1 MTQSEFATLFEEAV
15 SPAGLSGTAARRAF
29 DAILAGTWSVP
40 QVAGFISALRAK
52 GETQEVIAS
61 AAQSMRQAMLSVPHD
76 FPQLLDTCGTGGDG
90 SGTVNLS
97 TGAAIIVTAAGIPVA
112 KHGNRAVSSKAGSA
126 DVLAALG
133 IPLDLSATQAAQVLK
148 EAKISFLLAP
158 THHPAMRHAMP
169 ARKELGVRTI
179 FNCLGPLCNPARA
192 THQVIGVFSDALRP
206 IIANTLKEL
215 GSQAAWVVRGEDG
228 LDEISPYGATRVA
241 ELRQGSV
248 KEWLVTPEDFGLA
261 RSPAGAAQGGEAVE
275 NARIIEAVLANQPH
289 PARDAFLLNAAAALV
304 VADAIPYQEAT
315 ARARNALE
323 SGAAAKALESWRQA
337 CRSAVSVEAV
347 SG

>member
-1 MTQSEFATLFEEAV
+1 MTTSEFAALFEEAV
-15 SPAGLSGTAARRAF
+15 SPTGLSAAAARRAF
-29 DAILAGTWSVP
+29 DAILAGSWSVP

-61 AAQSMRQAMLSVPHD
+61 AAQSMRQAMLPVPHD
-76 FPQLLDTCGTGGDG
+76 FPKLLDTCGTGGDG

-126 DVLAALG
+126 DVLSALG
-133 IPLDLSATQAAQVLK
+133 IPLDLSAAQATRVLK
-148 EAKISFLLAP
+148 DAKISFLLAP

-192 THQVIGVFSDALRP
+192 THQVIGVFSDALRS

-215 GSQAAWVVRGEDG
+215 GTQAAWVVRGEDG

-241 ELRQGSV
+241 ELRRGAV
-248 KEWLVTPEDFGLA
+248 KEIQVTPEDFGIP
-261 RSPAGAAQGGEAVE
+261 RSPAGAAQGGDATE
-275 NARIIEAVLANQPH
+275 NARIIEAVLSNQPH
-289 PARDAFLLNAAAALV
+289 PSRDAFLLNAAAALV
-304 VADAIPYQEAT
+304 VADEISYKDAA
-315 ARARNALE
+315 ARARAAVE
-323 SGAAAKALESWRQA
+323 SGAAAAALETWRQA
-337 CRSAVSVEAV
+337 CRSAAS
-347 SG
+347 SLS

>member
-1 MTQSEFATLFEEAV
+1 MTQTEFAALFEEAV
-15 SPAGLSGTAARRAF
+15 SPEGLSGAAARRAF
-29 DAILAGTWSVP
+29 DAILAGSWSVP

-52 GETQEVIAS
+52 GETQEVIAG

-76 FPQLLDTCGTGGDG
+76 FPRLLDTCGTGGDG

-133 IPLDLSATQAAQVLK
+133 IPLDLSAEQAGQVLRD
-148 EAKISFLLAP
+148 AKISFLLAP

-192 THQVIGVFSDALRP
+192 THQVIGVFSDALRA
-206 IIANTLKEL
+206 IIANTLKNL

-248 KEWLVTPEDFGLA
+248 RELVVTPEDFGIP
-261 RSPAGAAQGGEAVE
+261 RSPAGAAQGGDAAQ
-275 NARIIEAVLANQPH
+275 NARIIEAVLEGQPH
-289 PARDAFLLNAAAALV
+289 PSRDAFLLNAAAALV
-304 VADAIPYQEAT
+304 VADGTSYQDAAGR
-315 ARARNALE
+315 ARAAIE
-323 SGAAAKALESWRQA
+323 SGAAKAALESWRQA
-337 CRSAVSVEAV
+337 CRGAV